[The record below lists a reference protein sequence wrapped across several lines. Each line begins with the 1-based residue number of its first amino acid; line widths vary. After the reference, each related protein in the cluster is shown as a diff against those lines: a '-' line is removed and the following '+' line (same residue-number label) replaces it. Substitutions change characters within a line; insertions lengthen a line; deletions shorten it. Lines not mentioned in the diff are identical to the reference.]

1 MRHEFP
7 ESDGEWR
14 FCEASPKKANDIDVI
29 SYGPVLL
36 ERLANQV
43 KEVLSKQDN
52 PKSSEIMS
60 TYSIAKSPVKEHIN
74 ELSETATKIIMQ

>member
-1 MRHEFP
+1 
-7 ESDGEWR
+7 
-14 FCEASPKKANDIDVI
+14 
-29 SYGPVLL
+29 
-36 ERLANQV
+36 V